1 MNKEKKEIEERFN
14 KKFDAKWPSVR
25 SYTGGSM
32 QRWLTNF
39 WLKELD
45 SYANK
50 KLEEVMYEIA
60 DRFKHKF
67 NGFGGK
73 LGFTL
78 SEILEILSNK

>member
-1 MNKEKKEIEERFN
+1 MKKELNKEKKEIEERFWREMAERFN
-14 KKFDAKWPSVR
+14 VSQEGLFKDV
-25 SYTGGSM
+25 
-32 QRWLTNF
+32 TNF

-50 KLEEVMYEIA
+50 KLEEERYEIA

-78 SEILEILSNK
+78 SEILKILSNK